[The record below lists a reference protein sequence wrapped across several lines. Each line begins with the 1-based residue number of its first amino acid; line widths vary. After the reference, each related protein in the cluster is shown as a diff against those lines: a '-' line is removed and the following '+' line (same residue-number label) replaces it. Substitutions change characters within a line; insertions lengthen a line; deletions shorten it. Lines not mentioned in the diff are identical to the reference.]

1 MTIDRKVVLTGSM
14 NFTSGA
20 AQNSENVAL
29 IASEAVVAAY
39 TAHWQDRLVA
49 SVPFTGARNGAA
61 APMWPGSNR
70 NRRRDGPASPR
81 ARLDIHVEA
90 RGWRRC
96 RLAERISEP
105 QPLTPFGGEE
115 VMEKGYSIPRN

>member
-20 AQNSENVAL
+20 TQNSENVAL

-49 SVPFTGARNGAA
+49 SVPFARRED
-61 APMWPGSNR
+61 WCR
-70 NRRRDGPASPR
+70 SPNV
-81 ARLDIHVEA
+81 AGLK
-90 RGWRRC
+90 
-96 RLAERISEP
+96 SESP
-105 QPLTPFGGEE
+105 
-115 VMEKGYSIPRN
+115 PR